1 MHARRR
7 PWRVTYTHTVG
18 VRRNGAAHGAHQW
31 PPVAHGGF
39 EISVSRTQSEED
51 SVSIWYKLRAVC
63 MYVRMCAEKRSRV
76 SESTKSE

>member
-1 MHARRR
+1 MYCTHEEGHGASH
-7 PWRVTYTHTVG
+7 THTVG
-18 VRRNGAAHGAHQW
+18 VRRSGGAHQW

-63 MYVRMCAEKRSRV
+63 MYVC
-76 SESTKSE
+76 